1 MAYARNEVR
10 NSDAKV
16 CPTTTVKKVIA
27 YVEMVATHC
36 LKPSQPPR
44 CAAPKQIKKGAP
56 GPSDLVYI
64 NVDAVIFKSYSSS
77 AIGVLFRNH
86 MGTRLLAC
94 RKSFCGITEVAEAL
108 TLRRAVVLT
117 LDQDFHMSIIVVW
130 KVRDSRLAATSSTV
144 GHGAPSH
151 PDVAHVLLS
160 TVDGVG
166 LSGQA
171 TSPSGRRGLTCR
183 PLRPVQG
190 RGTVTSLTPRGH
202 VWRLAFDRGVP

>member
-1 MAYARNEVR
+1 V
-10 NSDAKV
+10 
-16 CPTTTVKKVIA
+16 
-27 YVEMVATHC
+27 
-36 LKPSQPPR
+36 
-44 CAAPKQIKKGAP
+44 
-56 GPSDLVYI
+56 
-64 NVDAVIFKSYSSS
+64 
-77 AIGVLFRNH
+77 
-86 MGTRLLAC
+86 
-94 RKSFCGITEVAEAL
+94 
-108 TLRRAVVLT
+108 
-117 LDQDFHMSIIVVW
+117 SIIVVW

-183 PLRPVQG
+183 PLRLVQG

-202 VWRLAFDRGVP
+202 VWRPAFDQGRSLFPEDLSLRAEWAPLRKAAAPFRGSGEAKLLCRGQAGRNSLAGGQSWRAPSREGRGSGEAVYLRKQWAVSPCWAVRPTGRCSGPSCFVPPHVRGTRYLYPQQFM